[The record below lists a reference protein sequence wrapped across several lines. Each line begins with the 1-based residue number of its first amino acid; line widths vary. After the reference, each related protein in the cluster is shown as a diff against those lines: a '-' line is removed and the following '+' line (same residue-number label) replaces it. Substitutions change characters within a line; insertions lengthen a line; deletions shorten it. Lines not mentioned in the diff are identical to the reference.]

1 MNSSMNSTFLGAIVI
16 LIALS
21 FPASLVH
28 AEHQKTVDGI
38 IVNVGVIPAGKALDF
53 PGETATHDNRLPR
66 GAQHLV
72 VSLSDAKQGIHIA
85 DAQVT
90 VEVKDPRGNVERKV
104 LVSASASGV
113 PDYSGIFNFGYS
125 GKYAIRVVAVLKGSK
140 RQLKANFTWTH
151 VIT

>member
-53 PGETATHDNRLPR
+53 PGETPTHDNRLPR

-72 VSLSDAKQGIHIA
+72 VSLS